1 MANLA
6 LERTAPD
13 RQAVALKAFARIADA
28 WSLTLRE
35 AAYLADMSES
45 TWKRARKPG
54 FAGDLTRDQM
64 LRLSGLIGLYKSLGL
79 YFNQPIS
86 AEWVR
91 LPNRGPEFDGA
102 RPVDAMIAAR
112 PAKDPAGEGVSRRA
126 QGWRLRITPVKDRAL
141 IRLISD
147 THHKPPVLRGLVDSK
162 EEAAILAEIEGETSA
177 RLIAEREGSAAL
189 DRREL
194 AFARRSHDLK
204 LFGQSHIN
212 AAFTYTRPTGN
223 RFNSGDR
230 GAWYCA
236 WDMLTSAQE
245 VGFHRTRELEFINRY
260 EDEARYVELLAD
272 FIGDFPDLHG
282 VAYPALDPENAHPAL
297 NPEPAIGYPAGQ
309 ALAADLRRE
318 GHRGLIYPSV
328 RHEGGRCFVAF
339 DPGIIQNV
347 RPGASWKLVW
357 SGAPEFT
364 ITGL

>member
-1 MANLA
+1 
-6 LERTAPD
+6 
-13 RQAVALKAFARIADA
+13 VRI
-28 WSLTLRE
+28 S
-35 AAYLADMSES
+35 SV
-45 TWKRARKPG
+45 
-54 FAGDLTRDQM
+54 
-64 LRLSGLIGLYKSLGL
+64 
-79 YFNQPIS
+79 N
-86 AEWVR
+86 
-91 LPNRGPEFDGA
+91 
-102 RPVDAMIAAR
+102 
-112 PAKDPAGEGVSRRA
+112 
-126 QGWRLRITPVKDRAL
+126 DRAL
-141 IRLISD
+141 VRLISE
-147 THHKPPVLRGLVDSK
+147 THHKPPVLRGLVDTD
-162 EEAAILAEIEGETSA
+162 EEAAILAELEGETSA
-177 RLIAEREGSAAL
+177 RLIAEREGSPAL

-194 AFARRSHDLK
+194 AFARRSHDLM
-204 LFGQSHIN
+204 LYGQSHIN

-245 VGFHRTRELEFINRY
+245 VGFHRTRELGFINRY

-282 VAYPALDPENAHPAL
+282 EVHPALDPDPG
-297 NPEPAIGYPAGQ
+297 IGYPAGQ

-357 SGAPEFT
+357 SGAPEFA
-364 ITGL
+364 IEGS